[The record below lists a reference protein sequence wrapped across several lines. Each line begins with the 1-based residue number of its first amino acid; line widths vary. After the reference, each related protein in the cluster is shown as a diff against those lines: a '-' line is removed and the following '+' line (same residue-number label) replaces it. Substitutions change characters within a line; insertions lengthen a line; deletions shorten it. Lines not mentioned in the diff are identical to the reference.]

1 MRGYDGGKKVKG
13 RKRHIA
19 VDTLGLL
26 LCVVVHAASISDSRG
41 VHLLLLRMH
50 RQFAG
55 LLKIFVDGGYK
66 QGCITWAKAMFGWP
80 LEVVKQLG
88 DRTGFQ
94 VLPKRWIVERTFA
107 WFGTYRLHAKD
118 YHHNPKHAEAA
129 IYATSTRI
137 MLQRLAKM

>member
-1 MRGYDGGKKVKG
+1 MRGYDGGKRVKG

-19 VDTLGLL
+19 VDTLGFL

-41 VHLLLLRMH
+41 ARLLLLRLH
-50 RQFAG
+50 GRFAG
-55 LLKIFVDGGYK
+55 FAKIFVDGGYK
-66 QGCITWAKAMFGWP
+66 KGCIDWAAAMFGWP
-80 LEVVKQLG
+80 LEVVKRLG
-88 DRTGFQ
+88 DGFQ

-107 WFGTYRLHAKD
+107 WIVNDRLHARD

-137 MLQRLAKM
+137 LLRRLAKM